1 MKKII
6 LYSSI
11 LAAGILTVLSCNL
24 NTYPVFDDNDAF
36 VGFKTTSYSFAEPV
50 EAGSTIP
57 VNIPVTLAS
66 VAGISANV
74 PYTVESGTAVLG
86 KDFEMADPGMTLS
99 FDASNRTRNITVN
112 LLSTYV
118 GAYTGSKSF
127 TIKLGESDV
136 NLGAE
141 NTCTVTITDSDH
153 PLTDILYTYGM
164 SGESLEAGPVVWD
177 LTFDKDPSDV
187 TIVWIKSGVVAAVDI
202 AGFYGTVTSSDGV
215 PSSISFVL
223 GQTSSDNG
231 NYVLYGINS
240 LGEIVKSGTMMVSIS
255 DKGGK
260 ISFPEY
266 GPCLYNLE
274 TDSPVEQVIPGA
286 SGTRKAE

>member
-1 MKKII
+1 MKKLI
-6 LYSSI
+6 LYST
-11 LAAGILTVLSCNL
+11 LVAAGLITAFSCDL

-36 VGFKTTSYSFAEPV
+36 VAFESTSYSFAEPTD
-50 EAGSTIP
+50 EGSTIQ

-66 VAGISANV
+66 VAGLSASV
-74 PYTVESGTAVLG
+74 PYTVENGTAVLG
-86 KDFEMADPGMTLS
+86 EDFELADPNKTLS
-99 FDASNRTRNITVN
+99 FDASNRTRNITIN

-118 GAYTGSKSF
+118 GSYTGNKSF

-164 SGESLEAGPVVWD
+164 SGESLEAGPIVWD

-187 TIVWIKSGVVAAVDI
+187 TIVWIRSGVVAAVDL

-223 GQTSSDNG
+223 GQTSSDNED
-231 NYVLYGINS
+231 YVLYGINS
-240 LGEIVKSGTMMVSIS
+240 AGDIVKSGTMVVGIS
-255 DKGGK
+255 DQGGK
-260 ISFPEY
+260 ISFSEY
-266 GPCLYNLE
+266 GPCLYDIQ

-286 SGTRKAE
+286 SGTRKAQ